1 MPLSNALVH
10 TLQIIDHLL
19 LGQTL
24 KKKSF
29 HFIKNVIYIYVGG
42 GSEESDWCDTF
53 YFNGAWSWFWYIRY
67 ICQLEM
73 LVTIYT
79 SCGIPSEYYKMCF
92 AKVVVVHSINL
103 LMTNWQIEGTQWRH
117 CPCHSAEWHGNKH
130 DCFEYNTCIWK
141 RILCQSAL
149 HHPDSPMPLKKLESR
164 F

>member
-1 MPLSNALVH
+1 MPLSNALVY

-53 YFNGAWSWFWYIRY
+53 YFNGWFWYIRY

-79 SCGIPSEYYKMCF
+79 SCDIPSEYYKMCF

-103 LMTNWQIEGTQWRH
+103 LMTNWGYTMTSLSLSFCRMTREQASWWLFWI
-117 CPCHSAEWHGNKH
+117 
-130 DCFEYNTCIWK
+130 
-141 RILCQSAL
+141 
-149 HHPDSPMPLKKLESR
+149 
-164 F
+164 

>member
-53 YFNGAWSWFWYIRY
+53 YFNGAWSWFWYTSIRY

-92 AKVVVVHSINL
+92 AKVVVVHSINF
-103 LMTNWQIEGTQWRH
+103 LMTNWGYTMTSLSLSFCRMTREQAWLFWI
-117 CPCHSAEWHGNKH
+117 
-130 DCFEYNTCIWK
+130 
-141 RILCQSAL
+141 
-149 HHPDSPMPLKKLESR
+149 
-164 F
+164 

>member
-1 MPLSNALVH
+1 MSLSNALVH

-29 HFIKNVIYIYVGG
+29 HFIKNVIYICG

-53 YFNGAWSWFWYIRY
+53 YYNGAWSWFWYTSIRY

-73 LVTIYT
+73 LVIIYT

-92 AKVVVVHSINL
+92 AKVVVVHSINF
-103 LMTNWQIEGTQWRH
+103 LMTNWGYTMTSLSLSFCRMTREQAWLFWI
-117 CPCHSAEWHGNKH
+117 
-130 DCFEYNTCIWK
+130 
-141 RILCQSAL
+141 
-149 HHPDSPMPLKKLESR
+149 
-164 F
+164 

>member
-1 MPLSNALVH
+1 MPLSNALVY

-29 HFIKNVIYIYVGG
+29 HFIKNVIYIYIYVGG

-53 YFNGAWSWFWYIRY
+53 YFNGWFWYIRY

-103 LMTNWQIEGTQWRH
+103 LMTTIEGTQWRH
-117 CPCHSAEWHGNKH
+117 CPCHSAEGHGNKH